1 MPAEELSYH
10 DGPAAYGPEPG
21 SNKKLVQDGAESPVT
36 DKLLFTNIIKVIA
49 IGGGGGNAL
58 NHIISRGIEGVDM
71 LAVNTDIRSLDMS
84 LCDNKIVL
92 GESVTKGLGAGA
104 MPEIGAQ
111 AAMES
116 LNDIRAYLKGS
127 DMVYLTAGMGGGTG
141 TGAIPIVARAAKDMG
156 ILTVAVVT
164 KPFSFEGR
172 RRARYAEEGI
182 KKLFP
187 EVDALIV
194 VPNDRLLDLAH
205 KNTPIT
211 ESFSLADEILRQ
223 AVQGVTDL
231 VTRPGLVNVDFA
243 DLKSVM
249 KSAGH
254 SVMGIGVGS
263 GEEAV
268 IKAVK
273 NALESPLMECSMHGA
288 KGVLMNVTYKGEL
301 PLYEVSRAAE
311 IIEDVKSEDSNF
323 IWGCI
328 NDETIANDVEV
339 TLVAAGFDDQ
349 TDSRQPQ
356 VQHETERKQTPPTY
370 STERTAKAPTA
381 ETQSNPAPSADTA
394 EPEAVEAPRRVMP
407 ECHAPDWLREDNSA
421 EADKRA
427 ADNKK
432 PTSAQKTS
440 VYDVY
445 ERPAFSRMGHKLKM
459 PD

>member
-1 MPAEELSYH
+1 MPAEDLSYR
-10 DGPAAYGPEPG
+10 
-21 SNKKLVQDGAESPVT
+21 DGAGTAGPRIENNTNMKLAQNESEDT
-36 DKLLFTNIIKVIA
+36 AAAASLFTNIIKVIA

-58 NHIISRGIEGVDM
+58 NHIISHGIEGVDM

-84 LCDNKIVL
+84 MCDNKIVL

-104 MPEIGAQ
+104 MPEVGEKAAQ
-111 AAMES
+111 ES
-116 LNDIRAYLKGS
+116 LDDIRSYLKGS

-141 TGAIPIVARAAKDMG
+141 TGAIPIIARAAKDMG

-172 RRARYAEEGI
+172 RRARYADEGI
-182 KKLFP
+182 EKLFP

-194 VPNDRLLDLAH
+194 VPNDRLLDIAH

-254 SVMGIGVGS
+254 SVMGIGTAS
-263 GEEAV
+263 GEDAV
-268 IKAVK
+268 VKAVK
-273 NALESPLMECSMHGA
+273 NALESPLMECSMLGA
-288 KGVLMNVTYKGEL
+288 KGVLMNITYKKEL
-301 PLYEVSRAAE
+301 PLYEMSRATE

-323 IWGCI
+323 IWGCVEDATI
-328 NDETIANDVEV
+328 ENDIEV
-339 TLVAAGFDDQ
+339 TLVAAGFEDGPDTHKPQAAEPRQ
-349 TDSRQPQ
+349 T
-356 VQHETERKQTPPTY
+356 
-370 STERTAKAPTA
+370 TAAKTAEAPTA
-381 ETQSNPAPSADTA
+381 ERAMECQQQAAPEEAAVQT
-394 EPEAVEAPRRVMP
+394 EPMRIAPER
-407 ECHAPDWLREDNSA
+407 HIPDWLRQDDSSVETKKS
-421 EADKRA
+421 

-432 PTSAQKTS
+432 PTNAKRAS

-445 ERPAFSRMGHKLKM
+445 ERPAFSRMGHKLKT
-459 PD
+459 PN